1 MPVLDKPL
9 AELREYRGINP
20 KPVDFDA
27 FWTRALADLD
37 ATDPCPELI
46 PSDVIQSSVAE
57 TFDLFFT
64 GVGGARI
71 YAKYLR
77 PKKPSHSSPAL
88 LLFHG
93 YSFHSGDWQ
102 DKLSYVG
109 QGFAVAAMDNRGQG
123 GRSEDSGGVRGNT
136 LNGHIIRGLDESPDK
151 LLFRQIFLD
160 TVQLARVVA
169 SFDEVDGSN
178 LSCMGGSQGGA
189 LAIACAAL
197 DPRIRRCVSIYPFLS
212 DYKRVWDMDLAKDAY
227 VELRNYMRLFDPV
240 HEREE
245 EVFTKLGYIDVH
257 HLAPRITARVLMG
270 LTLLDNICP
279 PSTQFAVF
287 NAISSQKDAVI
298 YPDFGHEILPGFA
311 DRAFNFLSLP

>member
-9 AELREYRGINP
+9 EELREYRGINP
-20 KPVDFDA
+20 RPGDFDE
-27 FWTRALADLD
+27 FWKRALADLD
-37 ATDPCPELI
+37 ATDPRPELI
-46 PSDVIQSSVAE
+46 PSTVIRAADAE

-77 PKKPSHSSPAL
+77 PKNPPRPSPAL

-93 YSFHSGDWQ
+93 YTGHSGDWQ
-102 DKLSYVG
+102 DKLSYVT
-109 QGFAVAAMDNRGQG
+109 QGFAVAALDCRGQG
-123 GRSEDSGGVRGNT
+123 GRSEDLGGVRGNT

-169 SFDEVDGSN
+169 AFDEVDARR

-197 DPRIRRCVSIYPFLS
+197 EPRIRRCVSIYPFLTGFFFLEG
-212 DYKRVWDMDLAKDAY
+212 R
-227 VELRNYMRLFDPV
+227 
-240 HEREE
+240 
-245 EVFTKLGYIDVH
+245 T
-257 HLAPRITARVLMG
+257 IT
-270 LTLLDNICP
+270 
-279 PSTQFAVF
+279 
-287 NAISSQKDAVI
+287 
-298 YPDFGHEILPGFA
+298 
-311 DRAFNFLSLP
+311 